1 MARELTLDE
10 LVRGT
15 RVAWEWSGVAA
26 GIAAEKRVR
35 PVGRVVT
42 HEDLPSMSKAIEV
55 GIQVDDD
62 LVWVMDPRQ
71 MIAKGR
77 KIYSVD
83 EVAG

>member
-1 MARELTLDE
+1 
-10 LVRGT
+10 
-15 RVAWEWSGVAA
+15 
-26 GIAAEKRVR
+26 
-35 PVGRVVT
+35 
-42 HEDLPSMSKAIEV
+42 
-55 GIQVDDD
+55 VDDD